1 MIVKQSRFTASAGW
15 VPALPTELDSAKS
28 LVLVFAAPSFARD
41 QAPLVAL
48 QAAFPSSHII
58 GCSTA
63 GEIFGEGVA
72 DDSIV
77 VSVTAFERDTALRSA
92 FSRLDDTTMSFEA
105 GRALVAQLAEPSL
118 RAIFVLSNG
127 VNVNGSELVRGLK
140 SGVSPEVAVIGGLA
154 GDGAQFQATWVLGA
168 GGVAANGAVAI
179 GLYGTSVSV
188 GYGSAGGWRMFG
200 IERRVTRAEGNVL
213 FELDHRPALT
223 LYKEYLGNRAA
234 DLPGSA
240 LLFPLSLRAH
250 HDDTSAIVR
259 TILGV
264 DEATQSMR
272 FAGDIPEGSLAQLMR
287 TTTDLLVDGA
297 ETAATLARASGGTD
311 QAGLAIAVSCVG
323 RRLVLGQRSD
333 EETEATL
340 HALPR
345 GSSQI
350 GFYSYGEISPVEG
363 GFCDLHNQ
371 TMTIS
376 FITEA

>member
-28 LVLVFAAPSFARD
+28 LVLVFAAPGFARD
-41 QAPLVAL
+41 PAPLLAL

-92 FSRLDDTTMSFEA
+92 FSTLDDATMSFEA

-188 GYGSAGGWRMFG
+188 GYGSAGGWKMFG

-223 LYKEYLGNRAA
+223 LYKEYLGHRAA

-297 ETAATLARASGGTD
+297 ETAATRARASGGSD

-371 TMTIS
+371 TMTVS